1 VSLFNGKYDVRPALA
16 FLFMLCVPSFCFAQK
31 EELKNSIIEQRIE
44 EIAGTLDEGSELD
57 YTNLFEDLTYFFEH
71 PLNLNSASDEELREL
86 YLITDLQ
93 ITNLRRHMANYGKL
107 RSIYELQAVEGFDP
121 VLVKNLSYFVTVKPT
136 LTLDGFSLSEFF
148 RESNHDL
155 FLRYRRNIQSQKGY
169 LPDPE
174 TGEIPFAGTPDYMFT
189 RYRLQYKKNF
199 RAGFTLEKDAGESLQ
214 NGPDFYS
221 FHAMYSGETWL
232 RKLAVG
238 DFQVLFGQGLT
249 LWNGLAFGK
258 SPFVTNV
265 KRNPVG
271 LRPYS
276 SVQETNF
283 LRGIGATIGVGNFE
297 FTPFFSKKKLDAS
310 LDLVA
315 DTLVQ
320 DDEFL
325 VSSLPLGGLH
335 RTASEIE
342 GKNRISETVYGGNV
356 KYSGKNFSIGTTAVR
371 TEFNYAK
378 APSDALYQLY
388 RFSGDQ
394 NLNVG
399 IDYQAVLRN
408 ANFFGEFSRS
418 QNGGLAMLNGL
429 VAALNPRLTLTMV
442 QRWFGKDYQN
452 LKANV
457 FGENNLTAANEKGL
471 FTGIQ
476 ANLSS
481 KFTLN
486 GYVDLVQ
493 YPWARFRV
501 DAPSVFS
508 DYLIQLNYKPDR
520 KSEFYLRY
528 RIRNNVQNSSNPE
541 LLITYPVPVI
551 QQNWRIHGT
560 YQAHPNIQLK
570 TRAEWSKF
578 EKETNESSGFM
589 VYQDLVFKK
598 MGSKFTFTTR
608 YALFDTDSWDTRIYA
623 FESDVLYAFSILP
636 YSGRGSR
643 FYGMIKWD
651 VVRGMDLW
659 VRYGTFVYTDRT
671 VISSGNTEIAGNQK
685 SDVHIQ
691 LRLQF

>member
-1 VSLFNGKYDVRPALA
+1 
-16 FLFMLCVPSFCFAQK
+16 
-31 EELKNSIIEQRIE
+31 
-44 EIAGTLDEGSELD
+44 LDEGAELD
-57 YTNLFEDLTYFFEH
+57 YTNLFEDLAYFFEH

-93 ITNLRRHMANYGKL
+93 ITNLRRHMAIYGKL

-136 LTLDGFSLSEFF
+136 LTMEDFSLSEFF

-155 FLRYRRNIQSQKGY
+155 FLRYRRNIQTQKGF
-169 LPDPE
+169 LSDAE
-174 TGEIPFAGTPDYMFT
+174 TGEIPFAGSPDYMYT
-189 RYRLQYKKNF
+189 RYRLQYKKSF

-232 RKLAVG
+232 RKVAVG

-271 LRPYS
+271 LRPYA

-283 LRGIGATIGVGNFE
+283 LRGIGATIGVGKFE
-297 FTPFFSKKKLDAS
+297 ITPFFSRKKLDAS
-310 LDLVA
+310 LELAA

-342 GKNRISETVYGGNV
+342 GKNRITETVYGGNA
-356 KYSGKNFSIGTTAVR
+356 KYSGKNFSIGATAVR

-378 APSDALYQLY
+378 APSDDLYQLY
-388 RFSGDQ
+388 RFSGDH

-399 IDYQAVLRN
+399 VDYQAVLRN

-508 DYLIQLNYKPDR
+508 DYLVQLNYKPDR

-570 TRAEWSKF
+570 TRAEWSTF
-578 EKETNESSGFM
+578 EKENTSSNGFM

-598 MGSKFTFTTR
+598 IGSKFTFTTR

-651 VVRGMDLW
+651 IVRGMDLW
-659 VRYGTFVYTDRT
+659 VRYGTFIYTDRM